1 MKRDDKIQGR
11 MLQLLRWPIYILP
24 VLMIVTVAVFVI
36 NLFAGIVVTVFD
48 LLYLIF
54 AIWWTVSWRRQTE
67 EELVDFAMSFQD
79 KQREQIQNL
88 PVPYAVLGNEGE
100 LLWGNNA
107 LEELM
112 PETEEDE
119 ELSAQA
125 LLALSGSLPQDEG
138 RRTEHIHWNGRAYEA
153 QMQMV
158 SADADMYSLFLFDET
173 EHLEALTRLEEQKTV
188 VGLIYIDNY
197 EEAMSSAEAV
207 RQSLLAALIERKI
220 SKYFANYDGI
230 VRKTEKDKFFLF
242 MRKKGLTDVQE
253 DRFSILEDVKTL
265 NIGNNIAVTLSI
277 SIGTEGAS
285 MEQNNELCRT
295 AMDLALGRGGDQA
308 VVKTPEQIKYYG
320 GKTQQH
326 EKNTRVKA
334 RVKAQALRELMLT
347 KDQILIMGH
356 KIPDVDAFGAA
367 VGIFRAA
374 KTLDKRAHIVIDEV
388 SSSLRPMVK
397 RFQNHSEYPSDMIIS
412 SEKALARRDANTI
425 VVVVDVNRPS
435 YTECPALLDR
445 ASTVVVLDHHRQG
458 NETIQKATLSYIE
471 SYASSAS
478 EMVAEILQYFDDSLR
493 LRPIEAETIYAGIVV
508 DTNNFTNK
516 AGVRTFEAAAFLRR
530 HGADVTNVRKLFRES
545 PDDIR
550 ARARTVSGAEMF
562 EGSFAFGVCSSE
574 GLESPTIIGA
584 QAANEMLN
592 IVGVKAS
599 IVLTEYNGT
608 IYVSARSID
617 EVNVQL
623 IMERLGGGGHL
634 SIAGAQLKGCTVEEA
649 KQRVKD
655 TILQM
660 KQEGIF

>member
-24 VLMIVTVAVFVI
+24 VLMIVTAAVFVI

-67 EELVDFAMSFQD
+67 EELVDFAMSFQE
-79 KQREQIQNL
+79 KQRNQIQNL
-88 PVPYAVLGNEGE
+88 PTPYAVLGQEGE
-100 LLWGNNA
+100 LLWSNQA
-107 LEELM
+107 MEELI
-112 PETEEDE
+112 PETEEEGE
-119 ELSAQA
+119 EFAQT
-125 LLALSGSLPQDEG
+125 LPALSGSLPQDGG
-138 RRTEHIHWNGRAYEA
+138 RKTEHIHWNGRAYEA
-153 QMQMV
+153 EIQMV
-158 SADADMYSLFLFDET
+158 SEDAEMYSLFLFDET

-242 MRKKGLTDVQE
+242 MRKKGLIDVQE

-308 VVKTPEQIKYYG
+308 VVKTPGQIKYYG

-374 KTLDKRAHIVIDEV
+374 RTLDKRAHIVIDEV

-412 SEKALARRDANTI
+412 SEKALAKRDANTI

-435 YTECPALLDR
+435 YTECPALLNR

-545 PDDIR
+545 PEDIR
-550 ARARTVSGAEMF
+550 ARARTVSAAEMF
-562 EGSFAFGVCSSE
+562 EESYALSVCSGE

-599 IVLTEYNGT
+599 IVLTEFNGT

-634 SIAGAQLKGCTVEEA
+634 SIAGAQLKGCTTEEA

-660 KQEGIF
+660 KQEGIL

>member
-24 VLMIVTVAVFVI
+24 VLMIVTAAVFVI

-67 EELVDFAMSFQD
+67 EELVDFAMSFQE
-79 KQREQIQNL
+79 KQRNQIQNL
-88 PVPYAVLGNEGE
+88 PTPYAVLGQEGE
-100 LLWGNNA
+100 LLWSNQA
-107 LEELM
+107 MEELI
-112 PETEEDE
+112 PETEEEGE
-119 ELSAQA
+119 EFAQT
-125 LLALSGSLPQDEG
+125 LPALSGSLPQDGG
-138 RRTEHIHWNGRAYEA
+138 RKTEHIHWNGRAYEA
-153 QMQMV
+153 EIQMV
-158 SADADMYSLFLFDET
+158 SEDAEMYSLFLFDET

-242 MRKKGLTDVQE
+242 MRKKGLIDVQE

-308 VVKTPEQIKYYG
+308 VVKTPGQIKYYG

-374 KTLDKRAHIVIDEV
+374 RTLDKRAHIVIDEV

-412 SEKALARRDANTI
+412 SEKALAKRDANTI

-545 PDDIR
+545 PEDIR
-550 ARARTVSGAEMF
+550 ARARTVSAAEMF
-562 EGSFAFGVCSSE
+562 EESYALSVCSGE

-599 IVLTEYNGT
+599 IVLTEFNGT

-634 SIAGAQLKGCTVEEA
+634 SIAGAQLKGCTTEEA

-660 KQEGIF
+660 KQEGIL

>member
-88 PVPYAVLGNEGE
+88 PVPYGVLGNEGE

-112 PETEEDE
+112 PETEEEE

-125 LLALSGSLPQDEG
+125 LPALSGSLPQDEE

-277 SIGTEGAS
+277 SIGTEGSS

-562 EGSFAFGVCSSE
+562 EESFAFGVCSGE

>member
-24 VLMIVTVAVFVI
+24 VLMIVTAAVFVI

-67 EELVDFAMSFQD
+67 EELVDFAMSFQE
-79 KQREQIQNL
+79 KQRDQIQNL
-88 PVPYAVLGNEGE
+88 PTPYAVLGHEGE
-100 LLWGNNA
+100 LLWSNQA
-107 LEELM
+107 MEELI
-112 PETEEDE
+112 PETEEEGE
-119 ELSAQA
+119 EFAQT
-125 LLALSGSLPQDEG
+125 LPALSGALPQDGG
-138 RRTEHIHWNGRAYEA
+138 RKTEHIHWNGRAYEA
-153 QMQMV
+153 EIQMV
-158 SADADMYSLFLFDET
+158 SEDADMYSLFLFDET

-242 MRKKGLTDVQE
+242 MRKKGLIDVQE

-295 AMDLALGRGGDQA
+295 AIDLALGRGGDQA
-308 VVKTPEQIKYYG
+308 VVKTPGQIKYYG

-374 KTLDKRAHIVIDEV
+374 RTLDKRAHIVIDEV

-397 RFQNHSEYPSDMIIS
+397 RFQDHSEYPSDMIIS
-412 SEKALARRDANTI
+412 SEKALAKRDANTI

-545 PDDIR
+545 PEDIR
-550 ARARTVSGAEMF
+550 ARARTVSAAEMF
-562 EGSFAFGVCSSE
+562 EESYALSVCS
-574 GLESPTIIGA
+574 GGDLESPTIIGA

-599 IVLTEYNGT
+599 IVLTEFNGT

-660 KQEGIF
+660 KQEGIL

>member
-36 NLFAGIVVTVFD
+36 SLFAGIVVTVFD

-67 EELVDFAMSFQD
+67 EELVDFALSFQE
-79 KQREQIQNL
+79 KQQEQIRNL

-100 LLWGNNA
+100 LLWSNQA

-112 PETEEDE
+112 PETGEDGE
-119 ELSAQA
+119 DGEQA
-125 LLALSGSLPQDEG
+125 LPALSGNLPQDGG

-153 QMQMV
+153 QLQMV

-545 PDDIR
+545 PEDIR

-562 EGSFAFGVCSSE
+562 EDSFAFGICSSE

-599 IVLTEYNGT
+599 IVLTEFNGT

-649 KQRVKD
+649 KQQVKD

-660 KQEGIF
+660 KREGIF

>member
-88 PVPYAVLGNEGE
+88 PVPYGVLGNEGE

-125 LLALSGSLPQDEG
+125 LPVLSGSLPQDEG

-550 ARARTVSGAEMF
+550 ARARIVSGAEMF
-562 EGSFAFGVCSSE
+562 EGSFAFGVCSGE

-649 KQRVKD
+649 KQKVKD